1 MDKAD
6 LQRII
11 DLFGKALER
20 RGVHPLHVVLFGSQA
35 TGTATEWSDID
46 LAVISSD
53 FSDKSTFERLQ
64 VLAKAIA
71 DVWEPIEAIGFT
83 PEEWERG
90 DSAMAQIARE
100 GTAVYRAS
108 GSAPANE

>member
-1 MDKAD
+1 MDKAS

-11 DLFGKALER
+11 DRSAEALER
-20 RGVHPLHVVLFGSQA
+20 HGVHSLNIVLFGSQA
-35 TGTATEWSDID
+35 NGTATEWSDID
-46 LAVISSD
+46 LAVISND
-53 FSDKSTFERLQ
+53 FGGKNSVERME

-71 DVWEPIEAIGFT
+71 DVWEPIEALGFT

-100 GTAVYRAS
+100 GTAVYGADKPV
-108 GSAPANE
+108 SAVE